1 MPKRH
6 PNLLVGAVVLTA
18 GVVLAGCGSRPARN
32 PGAVWTIGEV
42 RQLCA
47 ERQSLHA
54 VRFRGVVTLVDEF
67 SEMLVVEDET
77 GGIRVRPS
85 RLPDRSVAGHRVEV
99 EGSPTFGAGVDSVG
113 DAVIRDLGPG
123 QLPQPKRLMAADL
136 RSDRFD
142 STRVLVSGI
151 VVSERVEATGYRV
164 LDLAV
169 GQEQVRTRVID
180 DRSLA
185 AGLLPDAEVE
195 ATGVAGTS
203 IDVDGQVTA
212 FGLTVGDLS
221 QVTVTKR
228 SPDPRTLPLS
238 AIAAVRG
245 TLPRH
250 RVRLRGA
257 IRTGPV
263 GSDLVF
269 SDSSGSIPV
278 RAGNMLPVTTQVD
291 LAAFVRR
298 DGETAVLDNATVI
311 EAAPSPSDAT
321 PVGYAALTSVSQIRR
336 LPAEQARRR
345 LPVSLV
351 GVITYYDPPRQTM
364 FFRDRTASIYVMSHG
379 LAEPLSVHVG
389 DRVRLTGVTGPGD
402 FAPVVE
408 RPQMTVFGRAPPL
421 APLPFPAEEV
431 FLGRADSQWVE
442 LEGVIRSS
450 KLDYDRRTVMLA
462 WGPHEFTVRL
472 PSGDPLPEGWIDAR
486 VRVRGACGTLF
497 NAKRQLLGIQLFVPG
512 WEYFTVVEKST
523 PDPFAGPVRPINTLL
538 RFLPDERGGHR
549 IHLRGTVTASHA
561 RGPTWIRDATGAVSI
576 RNHPDLRLAP
586 GDIVDVAGFPVPGV
600 FSPIIQD
607 ATIRKITGGPSL
619 TPVRITTD
627 EALSGIRDAQLVQ
640 LDARLLEQYS
650 TGRERTLLMQTGRL
664 MFPVH
669 GPANLPFYENGTV
682 LQVSGICSVNAEAMH
697 GMVAPTSFELYLRS
711 PADAVVIQNA
721 PWMTRDRAYRGL
733 ILVLA
738 MAGLVFEWVLV
749 LRRRVRAQTR
759 IIAQKLEEVEALKEA
774 AETASRAKS
783 EFLANMSHEI
793 RTPMNGVL
801 GMTEVLLE
809 GCSPE
814 QRADLKTVRS
824 SAESLLTV
832 INDILDFSKIEA
844 GKLDL
849 DPIEFHLADHFEES
863 VRALGL
869 KADEKGLELVCSI
882 APDVPEVVVADPTRL
897 RQITVNLV
905 ANAIKFTE
913 RGEVTVEVG
922 VESCDAEAVVLHT
935 VVRDTGIG
943 IPAEKQQAVFAAFT
957 QADSST
963 TRKHGGTGLGLS
975 ISTRLVEMMG
985 GRIWVESKPGQG
997 STFHFTVRCG
1007 IGMPASQPA
1016 VSGGSI
1022 HGVPLL
1028 IVDDNATNRK
1038 VLGDSTERWGM
1049 KPAFAT
1055 CGEQALEMLRDSA
1068 RTPTPFRLLLCDVH
1082 MPGMDGF
1089 DLSQRILEDPGLS
1102 FAKIVLLTSSGQRGD
1117 GARCRELGISSYLT
1131 KPVRQSELRAAIEE
1145 VLAAEPSSSP
1155 AKTVITRHS
1164 LRECHTG
1171 ARILVAEDNPV
1182 NQRVATRMLEQH
1194 GYAVDVVGNGRQ
1206 AVEALE
1212 RENFLAVL
1220 MDVQMPEMDGLEA
1233 TALIRSRE
1241 QSSGKHQPIFAMTAH
1256 AMKGD
1261 RERCLEAGMDG
1272 YISKPIQPAE
1282 LTAML
1287 QSLSLPA
1294 PDGQVS

>member
-1 MPKRH
+1 MPKRN
-6 PNLLVGAVVLTA
+6 PNFPVGAVVLA
-18 GVVLAGCGSRPARN
+18 ASVVLTGCGSRRSRET
-32 PGAVWTIGEV
+32 GAVWTIAEV

-47 ERQSLHA
+47 ERQSFHA
-54 VRFRGVVTLVDEF
+54 VRFRGVVTLIDEF
-67 SEMLVVEDET
+67 FEMLVVEDET

-85 RLPDRSVAGHRVEV
+85 RLPNRSLAGHKVEV
-99 EGSPTFGAGVDSVG
+99 EGSPAFGAGIDSVG
-113 DAVIRDLGPG
+113 EAAIRDLGPA
-123 QLPQPKRLMAADL
+123 QLPQPKRLAEADL
-136 RSDRFD
+136 SSDRFD
-142 STRVLVSGI
+142 SMRVLLSGI
-151 VVSERVEATGYRV
+151 VVSEGIEATGYRV

-169 GQEQVRTRVID
+169 GQQRVRTRVID
-180 DRSLA
+180 DRSRA
-185 AGLLPDAEVE
+185 AGQFPDAEVE

-203 IDVDGQVTA
+203 VDVDGKVTA

-228 SPDPRTLPLS
+228 APDPRNLPLS
-238 AIAAVRG
+238 ATAAVRD

-250 RVRLRGA
+250 RVRLRGT
-257 IRTGPV
+257 IRTDPA
-263 GSDLVF
+263 GSDRVF

-278 RAGNMLPVTTQVD
+278 RAGNMLPVAEEVD
-291 LAAFVRR
+291 LAAFVLRE
-298 DGETAVLDNATVI
+298 GETVVLDNATVI
-311 EAAPSPSDAT
+311 EAVPSRSGPT
-321 PVGYAALTSVSQIRR
+321 PGGYGPLTSVSQIRR

-345 LPVSLV
+345 LPVSLE
-351 GVITYYDPPRQTM
+351 GVITYYDPARQTM

-408 RPQMTVFGRAPPL
+408 RPRVTALGRAPPIE
-421 APLPFPAEEV
+421 PRPFPEEEV

-450 KLDYDRRTVMLA
+450 KLDYDRRTVTLA
-462 WGPHEFTVRL
+462 WGPHEFTARL
-472 PSGDPLPEGWIDAR
+472 PNADPLPEGWIDAR
-486 VRVRGACGTLF
+486 VKVRGACGTLF

-523 PDPFAGPVRPINTLL
+523 PDPYAGPVRPINTLL
-538 RFLPDERGGHR
+538 QFLPDASSGHR
-549 IHLRGTVTASHA
+549 IHLRGTVTASYA
-561 RGPTWIRDATGAVSI
+561 RGPTWIRDASGAVLI

-586 GDIVDVAGFPVPGV
+586 GDVIDVAGFPAPGT

-607 ATIRKITGGPSL
+607 ASIRKITGGPPV
-619 TPVRITTD
+619 TPVRITTE
-627 EALSGIRDAQLVQ
+627 EALSGNRDAQLVQ

-682 LQVSGICSVNAEAMH
+682 LRLTGICAVNAEAMH

-711 PADAVVIQNA
+711 PADAVVMRDA

-738 MAGLVFEWVLV
+738 MTGLVFEWVLV

-774 AETASRAKS
+774 AEAASRAKS

-814 QRADLKTVRS
+814 QRTDLMTVRS

-849 DPIEFHLADHFEES
+849 DPIEFRVVDHFEES
-863 VRALGL
+863 VRTLGL

-897 RQITVNLV
+897 RQVTVNLV

-922 VESCDAEAVVLHT
+922 VESCDAGAVVLHT

-943 IPAEKQQAVFAAFT
+943 IPADKQQAVFAAFT

-985 GRIWVESKPGQG
+985 GRMWVESKPGKG
-997 STFHFTVRCG
+997 SSFHFTVRCG
-1007 IGMPASQPA
+1007 IGVPAPQPSVEGRA
-1016 VSGGSI
+1016 IDGM
-1022 HGVPLL
+1022 PLL
-1028 IVDDNATNRK
+1028 IVDDNATNRR
-1038 VLGDSTERWGM
+1038 VLGDAVERWGM
-1049 KPAFAT
+1049 KPAFASS
-1055 CGEQALEMLRDSA
+1055 GEQALEMLRDSA
-1068 RTPTPFRLLLCDVH
+1068 RTPLPFRLLLCDVH

-1089 DLSQRILEDPGLS
+1089 DLSERILKDPALN
-1102 FAKIVLLTSSGQRGD
+1102 FAPIVLLTSSRQRGD
-1117 GARCRELGISSYLT
+1117 GARCRELGISGYLT
-1131 KPVRQSELRAAIEE
+1131 KPVRQAELRAAIEE
-1145 VLAAEPSSSP
+1145 VLAAEPVSSP
-1155 AKTVITRHS
+1155 VKPVIIRNS
-1164 LRECHTG
+1164 LRERYLG
-1171 ARILVAEDNPV
+1171 ARILVAEDNAV
-1182 NQRVATRMLEQH
+1182 NQRVAARMLEQL
-1194 GYAVDVVGNGRQ
+1194 GFAVDVVGNGRQ
-1206 AVEALE
+1206 AVEAVE
-1212 RENFLAVL
+1212 QGDFAAVL
-1220 MDVQMPEMDGLEA
+1220 MDVQMPEMDGFEA

-1241 QSSGKHQPIFAMTAH
+1241 RSSGKHQPIFAMTAH

-1272 YISKPIQPAE
+1272 YISKPIQPGE
-1282 LTAML
+1282 LTAL
-1287 QSLSLPA
+1287 LESLSFPA
-1294 PDGQVS
+1294 PEDRVS